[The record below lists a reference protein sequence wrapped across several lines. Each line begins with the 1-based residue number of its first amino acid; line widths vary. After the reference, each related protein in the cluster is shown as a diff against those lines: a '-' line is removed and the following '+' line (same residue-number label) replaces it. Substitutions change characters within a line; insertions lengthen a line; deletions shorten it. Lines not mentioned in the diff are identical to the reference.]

1 MLQQFEFYQIQALQ
15 QIDNSYL
22 RPCGVNVYSI
32 VVYDDE
38 KYSIPI
44 GRCSLERYVNLLWL

>member
-1 MLQQFEFYQIQALQ
+1 MLQQFEFDKIQGSQ

-22 RPCGVNVYSI
+22 RPRGVNVYSI
-32 VVYDDE
+32 VLYDE